1 MAQKRVNGRKVKG
14 KVSFWGL
21 IFVSFGRKMYFCTGK
36 VFVSDFGTCVAEF
49 GTYVLDFETQV
60 AESGTK
66 NSIRRKNILSV

>member
-1 MAQKRVNGRKVKG
+1 MRKRVSKRKPMVKI
-14 KVSFWGL
+14 SFWGL

-36 VFVSDFGTCVAEF
+36 VFVSGFGTCVAEF